1 MVQASN
7 IDPDI
12 LRQAVVEALRDNP
25 QALTDAVQNDPVI
38 SSDLRNAFASVAGT
52 PLGVP
57 QTVEYEHSGYT
68 RLYNRKNG
76 QSSDVLTSMIAG
88 YMSRTFEDGEL
99 VWSREPV
106 PEVAAPAGHILCPL
120 HLDSPEK
127 PHYRSLGIPRD
138 CTHPAFENEFYKEQ
152 HMRRR
157 HPQTWAL
164 SERAEQIKREN
175 NQQSQAE
182 IFMTVMSN
190 FAEKL
195 SISGVTPEQV
205 ATVEQVIE
213 KAEEI
218 MPEDSPNTPE
228 VDIMD
233 KIAKGGG

>member
-7 IDPDI
+7 IDPEI

-38 SSDLRNAFASVAGT
+38 STDLRNAFASVAGT

-88 YMSRTFEDGEL
+88 YMTRRFDDGEL
-99 VWSREPV
+99 VWSREPL
-106 PEVAAPAGHILCPL
+106 PDLLPLMGHILCPL

-127 PHYRSLGIPRD
+127 AHYRSLGIPVD

-164 SERAEQIKREN
+164 AERSEQMKRES

-195 SISGVTPEQV
+195 SISGVTPEDV

-218 MPEDSPNTPE
+218 TKDSPEAPE

-233 KIAKGGG
+233 QIAKGGG